1 MRVVNIAAEMA
12 PIAKAGGL
20 GDVVGGLT
28 SELVRKG
35 IDTTVILPKYKSLK
49 SSFLKDLKI
58 YKKNFQIFEKRRW
71 QKTTIYSAKLN
82 RVQIYLVEDNKNYFS
97 KPKIYGYRADVTRF
111 LFFCKTAL
119 EFLKSENKKIDIL
132 HIHDWHT
139 SIIAPLYKEIYSKD
153 KLEIKK
159 IVLSIHNLKYQGFS
173 KPKDIDNLGFDGRYF
188 LQDEKL
194 KDPNRPRT
202 LNLLKGGI
210 IYSDLIVPVSEN
222 YAKEIM
228 LKANEKNLHKV
239 IEKNKKKIKG
249 IINGIDPKYW
259 DPKTDKFLKHKF
271 TEDFSI
277 KKLIDLKKKN
287 KKDLQKYLN
296 LDQVDKPLICSI
308 GRLVPQKGPSLIKKS
323 LQTALKNNAQFVLL
337 GDVFDK
343 KTTKEFYK
351 LKSDLKNNSNVSILF
366 EHNEKLAH
374 LIFAAAD
381 FVIIPSLFEPCG
393 LTQMIGFKYGAVPIV
408 RKTGGLADSVF
419 DLDDKKIDKEK
430 RNGFSFEKFNEAQVE
445 SATKRALNFWHI
457 KNQKFYTLVKKNMK
471 LNFSWENSAN
481 KYLKAYKN
489 LLG

>member
-71 QKTTIYSAKLN
+71 QKITIYSAKLN

-153 KLEIKK
+153 TLKVKK
-159 IVLSIHNLKYQGFS
+159 IVLSIHNLKYQGYS
-173 KPKDIDNLGFDGRYF
+173 KPKDIDNLDFDGRCF

-259 DPKTDKFLKHKF
+259 DPKTDKFLKHK
-271 TEDFSI
+271 
-277 KKLIDLKKKN
+277 
-287 KKDLQKYLN
+287 
-296 LDQVDKPLICSI
+296 
-308 GRLVPQKGPSLIKKS
+308 
-323 LQTALKNNAQFVLL
+323 
-337 GDVFDK
+337 
-343 KTTKEFYK
+343 
-351 LKSDLKNNSNVSILF
+351 
-366 EHNEKLAH
+366 
-374 LIFAAAD
+374 
-381 FVIIPSLFEPCG
+381 
-393 LTQMIGFKYGAVPIV
+393 
-408 RKTGGLADSVF
+408 
-419 DLDDKKIDKEK
+419 
-430 RNGFSFEKFNEAQVE
+430 
-445 SATKRALNFWHI
+445 
-457 KNQKFYTLVKKNMK
+457 
-471 LNFSWENSAN
+471 
-481 KYLKAYKN
+481 
-489 LLG
+489 